1 MEITAIEPRRK
12 RLVQLF
18 LDGEPAVRLDAQTA
32 AEAGLRPCLSLS
44 DEDLR
49 ELLRQSDARRAR
61 EKALYL
67 LEARPHTKK
76 ELEGKLA
83 RTAGAEAAQ
92 EAAARMEELG
102 LVDDGDYARRYAA
115 ELLTRKG
122 FAPARAVQELC
133 RRGVERELARQAV
146 EELAPPP
153 EETLRSLVERKYVRL
168 LGEEKGRRRAAA
180 ALQRLGWRWEE
191 IRPVLRELTPGE
203 EQEEGA
209 GWTENG
215 F

>member
-32 AEAGLRPCLSLS
+32 AEAGLRPGLSLS

-102 LVDDGDYARRYAA
+102 RVDDGDYARRYAA

-133 RRGVERELARQAV
+133 RRGVERELAR
-146 EELAPPP
+146 
-153 EETLRSLVERKYVRL
+153 
-168 LGEEKGRRRAAA
+168 
-180 ALQRLGWRWEE
+180 
-191 IRPVLRELTPGE
+191 
-203 EQEEGA
+203 
-209 GWTENG
+209 
-215 F
+215 